1 MLVNLRTEKFSNMYT
16 VRSVNIEG
24 SDTERTKIRVERGFE
39 LEVFER
45 VTRFRKGKEGSW
57 A

>member
-1 MLVNLRTEKFSNMYT
+1 MYT